1 MRVAGFLDD
10 CTGAL
15 LCWDAS
21 KITASKLARCFK
33 EVSAAYA
40 GYETVYVAIDNWPV
54 HFHPKVEAALAA
66 SPNIRIL
73 RLPTYSPWLNPI
85 EKVWRFARQKAAH
98 AHRLSGDF
106 GAFKDRIRDCLAGT
120 AADLQA
126 LLQYVGLYA

>member
-1 MRVAGFLDD
+1 MRVAGFLDA

-40 GYETVYVAIDNWPV
+40 GRETVYVALDNWPV

-66 SPNIRIL
+66 SPNIRLL

-85 EKVWRFARQKAAH
+85 EKVWRFARQRAAH
-98 AHRLSGDF
+98 AHSLSGDF
-106 GAFKDRIRDCLAGT
+106 AAFKERIRECLAS
-120 AADLQA
+120 ASNDPQA
-126 LLQYVGLYA
+126 LLKYVGLYS